1 MNWGNLN
8 DICKEH
14 ELVLLDTSSLRF
26 HVSDEEMENYSER
39 QLNHLHIEY
48 AKFIRN
54 ALKNNKNLKT
64 IPAVIDE
71 ISCGLGNKNFKGNNI
86 KLYKDACREIFW
98 SLKDRVVE
106 EPEYYAD
113 AVKIVNNIKN
123 GYRLSGAD
131 CDLIALLI
139 SSDKKIACVS
149 NDFLL
154 SYAAFEIGKP
164 ISNNFNLYYFNKEEF
179 AKIDREYLINNK
191 KF

>member
-54 ALKNNKNLKT
+54 TLENNKNLKT
-64 IPAVIDE
+64 VHGVIDE

-98 SLKDRVVE
+98 ILKNRAVE
-106 EPEYYAD
+106 EPGYYAD
-113 AVKIVNNIKN
+113 AVKIVDNIKN
-123 GYRLSGAD
+123 AYKLSMAD

>member
-86 KLYKDACREIFW
+86 KL
-98 SLKDRVVE
+98 
-106 EPEYYAD
+106 
-113 AVKIVNNIKN
+113 
-123 GYRLSGAD
+123 
-131 CDLIALLI
+131 
-139 SSDKKIACVS
+139 
-149 NDFLL
+149 
-154 SYAAFEIGKP
+154 
-164 ISNNFNLYYFNKEEF
+164 
-179 AKIDREYLINNK
+179 
-191 KF
+191 